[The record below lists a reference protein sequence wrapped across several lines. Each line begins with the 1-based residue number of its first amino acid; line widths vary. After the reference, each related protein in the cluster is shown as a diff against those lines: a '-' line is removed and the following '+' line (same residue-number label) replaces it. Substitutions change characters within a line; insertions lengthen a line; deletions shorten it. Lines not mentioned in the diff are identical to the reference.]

1 MLKAHMINKFGSES
15 IYYKDNPNRT
25 ITLENCV
32 KKVFTNDKAPLR
44 RNLEKIIELRNTS
57 THFIT
62 EEYEMVY
69 IPLFQATVFNFIEE
83 MQAFHDVDM
92 TEIIPQNFLT
102 LTVSYNALD
111 TALVFCLRYIVHH
124 RLLPK
129 LPQVQ
134 DFFRQIV
141 VVLVT
146 FCSVDQLTL
155 KVFHSC
161 VKVLNRSR
169 IHLLDR
175 KLKVL
180 LQYFQVFPVVS
191 DDLIDRFQKGILQ
204 NVLPDCP

>member
-1 MLKAHMINKFGSES
+1 MLRKYRDFCQQMLYQCI
-15 IYYKDNPNRT
+15 
-25 ITLENCV
+25 V
-32 KKVFTNDKAPLR
+32 KC
-44 RNLEKIIELRNTS
+44 
-57 THFIT
+57 
-62 EEYEMVY
+62 
-69 IPLFQATVFNFIEE
+69 
-83 MQAFHDVDM
+83 QAFRLGLN
-92 TEIIPQNFLT
+92 ERLQF
-102 LTVSYNALD
+102 LD

-129 LPQVQ
+129 LPQAQ
-134 DFFRQIV
+134 DFFCQIV

-180 LQYFQVFPVVS
+180 LQYFQVFPAVS